1 MGPYGMYEEVRAA
14 GGVAWRPELN
24 AFVVVGYDDVRAAL
38 RDPRLSSAV
47 AGTGP
52 ASGPL
57 APLVEVLRDQLFLM
71 DPPRHRSLRKLVAK
85 AFTPRSVVALE
96 EGATQSCE
104 ALLAGFREGDLVE
117 RLAYPFPLQVIARIL
132 GIPAHEEDDFRAWSN
147 AIAAFVVQMRPS
159 QEVVHGALRAVDAI
173 RPFLRERIRRRAD
186 EGGDGD
192 DLLATLLRTREDG
205 EALTEDEVVHTA
217 MQFLIAGHE
226 TTTNLLGNIVLAV
239 SRQPGLL
246 ARVREEPGLGG
257 RVVEE
262 TLRHDPSVQM
272 VDRVAAEPLALG
284 GVEVDAGRRVFLA
297 VSGANRDP
305 AVFTDPGRFD

>member
-159 QEVVHGALRAVDAI
+159 QEVVHGFCGPSMPSDPSCASGSVGVPMRAATGTTCSRRSCARGRTG
-173 RPFLRERIRRRAD
+173 RPSR
-186 EGGDGD
+186 
-192 DLLATLLRTREDG
+192 RTRWC
-205 EALTEDEVVHTA
+205 TPPC
-217 MQFLIAGHE
+217 
-226 TTTNLLGNIVLAV
+226 
-239 SRQPGLL
+239 S
-246 ARVREEPGLGG
+246 
-257 RVVEE
+257 
-262 TLRHDPSVQM
+262 S
-272 VDRVAAEPLALG
+272 
-284 GVEVDAGRRVFLA
+284 
-297 VSGANRDP
+297 
-305 AVFTDPGRFD
+305 